1 MSVLNEWSLT
11 LKLIISNKINS
22 FKQTK
27 VKKFMQVLKDK
38 HVVSYFKDLYSKYVI
53 VPADKAGNNIIFVC
67 KYFYIKTLMNELGI
81 ESTSNANATY
91 EAQYDTPDEVI
102 KKHSETMEKEFK
114 IKLTDE
120 EEKLPQMYWI
130 PKLHKKPYKARFIAG
145 SSSYTTTRLFKLIT
159 SCFKLVKS
167 HCISY
172 CKTIY
177 DRTGVYAMWI
187 INNSLDVIQMIGRKQ
202 FQATSVTTWDFSTLY
217 TSILH
222 EKLKHRIHEL
232 LEKTYVVRRKSFIAT
247 DNFRTF

>member
-22 FKQTK
+22 FKNTK

-38 HVVSYFKDLYSKYVI
+38 HVVSYFKDVHSKYVI

-67 KYFYIKTLMNELGI
+67 KYFYIKTLMDELGI
-81 ESTSNANATY
+81 DSTGNANGTY
-91 EAQYDTPDEVI
+91 EAQHDTPDEVI
-102 KKHSETMEKEFK
+102 KKHSETREKEFK

-145 SSSYTTTRLFKLIT
+145 SSTCTTTRLSKLIT
-159 SCFKLVKS
+159 SCLKLVKS

-177 DRTGVYAMWI
+177 DGTGVNAM
-187 INNSLDVIQMIGRKQ
+187 
-202 FQATSVTTWDFSTLY
+202 
-217 TSILH
+217 
-222 EKLKHRIHEL
+222 
-232 LEKTYVVRRKSFIAT
+232 
-247 DNFRTF
+247 